1 MIALGR
7 PVAAAV
13 AYVFAG
19 GRGTEAI
26 AGQLTGFSGILAGDG
41 YAAYKALAR
50 DHGARFGWLFV
61 WRMRDAIRRG
71 V

>member
-7 PVAAAV
+7 PSPPAV

-26 AGQLTGFSGILAGDG
+26 AGQLTGFSGILQWNG
-41 YAAYKALAR
+41 
-50 DHGARFGWLFV
+50 
-61 WRMRDAIRRG
+61 
-71 V
+71 